1 MKTFFEPVQG
11 MAGIEEI
18 KKSLIE
24 GVNPRD
30 IKIQLAREV
39 VELYHCKDAVKGAEE
54 RFRLVFQKNEIP
66 NDIKTV
72 EVKKEEINLSE
83 IIVKNG
89 LVKSKN
95 EFRRLVEQGGVKANA
110 EKLNNIEQLII
121 TDEIVI
127 QIGKK
132 KFI

>member
-1 MKTFFEPVQG
+1 M
-11 MAGIEEI
+11 I
-18 KKSLIE
+18 
-24 GVNPRD
+24 
-30 IKIQLAREV
+30 
-39 VELYHCKDAVKGAEE
+39 VELYHGKDAVKAAEE

-72 EVKKEEINLSE
+72 EVKKAEFNLSE

-110 EKLNNIEQLII
+110 EKLNNIEELII

-132 KFI
+132 KFIKVIIK